1 METRSK
7 YDGSV
12 LHAPARLIAWVGGGR
27 GAASDRERGET
38 DRWKEGGGA
47 QIHTRARTT
56 RRITTPVDMLTKEKV
71 IGYACIIIIIFQ
83 VKKLYPKADESPF
96 EEVKCPICRLFFA
109 PFFLLN
115 FRNLTTV
122 YKF

>member
-38 DRWKEGGGA
+38 DRWKEGGGGTNS
-47 QIHTRARTT
+47 HTRAYNKKNYYSRGH
-56 RRITTPVDMLTKEKV
+56 VDERK
-71 IGYACIIIIIFQ
+71 
-83 VKKLYPKADESPF
+83 SN
-96 EEVKCPICRLFFA
+96 RLCMHNYHYFSSQEA
-109 PFFLLN
+109 IS
-115 FRNLTTV
+115 
-122 YKF
+122 